1 MLPIA
6 NRKTLEIPHGLA
18 ALAAVI
24 CLVLAF
30 ATDHASLQHERQ
42 ADSANS
48 QSSLQQNVEEAR
60 KDEAGQTQVRERRER
75 RERHGNLSLIPWF
88 PVPNGGRG

>member
-30 ATDHASLQHERQ
+30 ATDHASMQQERH
-42 ADSANS
+42 ADHAGTN
-48 QSSLQQNVEEAR
+48 SSLQQSVEAPR
-60 KDEAGQTQVRERRER
+60 NKDDGQKSSRERRDH
-75 RERHGNLSLIPWF
+75 HGNLSLIPWF
-88 PVPNGGRG
+88 PVPGGGRG

>member
-30 ATDHASLQHERQ
+30 ATDHASLQQERH

-48 QSSLQQNVEEAR
+48 QSPLQQSVEETR
-60 KDEAGQTQVRERRER
+60 QDETGQTKLRDRRDR
-75 RERHGNLSLIPWF
+75 QGNLSLIPWF
-88 PVPNGGRG
+88 PVPGGGRG

>member
-30 ATDHASLQHERQ
+30 ATDQASLQHESH
-42 ADSANS
+42 ADSANP
-48 QSSLQQNVEEAR
+48 QSPLQQTVEETR
-60 KDEAGQTQVRERRER
+60 SDDSGQTRLRDRRER
-75 RERHGNLSLIPWF
+75 QGNLSLIPWF
-88 PVPNGGRG
+88 PVPGGGRG